1 MIVDIYQVDAFS
13 TSLFQGNPAGVCIS
27 TSMLDEATMLSI
39 AEEMTV
45 SETAFLALDTM
56 SLRWF
61 TPRVEVALCGHG
73 TLATAH
79 ILAER
84 GDVKMGDNVT
94 FYTQSGPLE
103 VTIQREGIAMAFPV
117 PELVEVTPNPL
128 RLEGLGIHGSVIRA
142 SYCFGEKELLVVNS
156 EDDVKALS
164 PDFAALTTQPGRGV
178 VVTAASSDNTVD
190 IVSRYF
196 APWVGVNEDPVTGS
210 AHCALAAYW
219 SQALSKKQLIGY
231 QASARGGHIEMTL
244 TNEHVLLKGQAV
256 TVFGGKLDLS
266 KT

>member
-13 TSLFQGNPAGVCIS
+13 ASLFQGNPAGVCIS

-84 GDVKMGDNVT
+84 GDVNMGDNVT

-142 SYCFGEKELLVVNS
+142 SYCFGEKELLVVNT

-231 QASARGGHIEMTL
+231 QVSARGGHIKMTL
-244 TNEHVLLKGQAV
+244 TNEHVLLQGQAV

>member
-1 MIVDIYQVDAFS
+1 MIVDMYQVDAFS
-13 TSLFQGNPAGVCIS
+13 ASLFQGNPAGVCIL
-27 TSMLDEATMLSI
+27 TSILDEATMLSI
-39 AEEMTV
+39 AEEMAV

-61 TPRVEVALCGHG
+61 TPKVEVALCGHG

-117 PELVEVTPNPL
+117 PELVEVTPNPS

-142 SYCFGEKELLVVNS
+142 SYCFGEKELLVINF

-244 TNEHVLLKGQAV
+244 TNEHVLLQGQAV

>member
-1 MIVDIYQVDAFS
+1 MIVDMYQVDAFS
-13 TSLFQGNPAGVCIS
+13 ASLFQGNPAGVCIS
-27 TSMLDEATMLSI
+27 ASMLDEAIMLAI
-39 AEEMTV
+39 AEEMAV

-61 TPRVEVALCGHG
+61 TPTVEVALCGHG

-79 ILAER
+79 VLAER

-103 VTIQREGIAMAFPV
+103 VTVKREGIAMAFPV
-117 PELVEVTPNPL
+117 PELAEVTPSPS
-128 RLEGLGIHGSVIRA
+128 RLEALGLHSSGIRA
-142 SYCFGEKELLVVNS
+142 SYCFGEKELLVVDS

-164 PDFAALTTQPGRGV
+164 PDFAVLNTQPGRGV

-196 APWVGVNEDPVTGS
+196 APWVGVIEDPVTGS

-231 QASARGGHIEMTL
+231 QASARGGYIKMTL
-244 TNEHVLLKGQAV
+244 SEDHVLLQGQAV
-256 TVFGGKLDLS
+256 TVFSGKLDLS
-266 KT
+266 KK

>member
-13 TSLFQGNPAGVCIS
+13 ASLFQGNPAGVCIS

-39 AEEMTV
+39 AEEMAV

-61 TPRVEVALCGHG
+61 TPKVEVALCGHG

-84 GDVKMGDNVT
+84 GDVKMGDDVT

-142 SYCFGEKELLVVNS
+142 SYCFDEKELLVVNS
-156 EDDVKALS
+156 EHDIKALS
-164 PDFAALTTQPGRGV
+164 PNFAALTTQPGRGV

-231 QASARGGHIEMTL
+231 QASARGGHIKMTL
-244 TNEHVLLKGQAV
+244 TNEHVLLQGQAV

-266 KT
+266 KQ